1 MWLKACLAE
10 SSVARMK
17 SRRSKP
23 RKRLPGPRPLPP
35 RLPPGSRV
43 AIRRSRDT
51 SLFLKRQAQLLQIQA
66 EHLEEEH
73 ALRLAHLRN
82 QLREENVR
90 RFGLR
95 LRVSFQLFLVLVA
108 TVIAG
113 RPSRS

>member
-1 MWLKACLAE
+1 VAEGMLGGILGGEDEKPEVEAPQALAGAE
-10 SSVARMK
+10 AFAAAVAARLSSSDPEVA
-17 SRRSKP
+17 
-23 RKRLPGPRPLPP
+23 
-35 RLPPGSRV
+35 
-43 AIRRSRDT
+43 RDT